1 LQFFNP
7 RRGLEVRIKG
17 YANVEG
23 VESDGEGDEGDGE
36 VGVGEDGD
44 GEMEGDDGDERVDT
58 ASSEA
63 VDENHASSQ
72 TPPSTAGDSASNP
85 IMLTDEQHHLIAS
98 SAASLTSTI
107 GLDLEALPKAKKQK
121 KKPISNYVRTSN
133 PDFIPQTPRGQMIPN
148 PPPTPRAPRRARD
161 RRLTHVRRMSPTP
174 PRVGQIGPRIR
185 PSQQTSTNLRAVTT
199 TPTADDGEDTQEVPV
214 RFRRGSTQY
223 DIGGRSTQFGS
234 SGLPSTAL
242 YSLAEAAAADWQQVQ
257 PFSPFAQVLE
267 NRRRVEGDFSA
278 FPSRSPAGTDPPAV
292 SHQTAVP
299 DSEETSGDENLAQ
312 LAQEGSEVEE
322 WMREGDKMYGY
333 DDEERY
339 LAGAEGMIVEGE
351 EEEEEEVRDEI
362 LRLY

>member
-85 IMLTDEQHHLIAS
+85 IMLTDEQHRLIAS

-133 PDFIPQTPRGQMIPN
+133 PDFILQTPPGQMTPN

-161 RRLTHVRRMSPTP
+161 RRLAHVRRMSPTP

-185 PSQQTSTNLRAVTT
+185 PSQQSGTNLRAVTT
-199 TPTADDGEDTQEVPV
+199 TPTAEDEDETHVVPV

-223 DIGGRSTQFGS
+223 DIGGRSTRFASG
-234 SGLPSTAL
+234 GLPSTAL

-257 PFSPFAQVLE
+257 PFSPLAQVLE

-292 SHQTAVP
+292 SDQTAVP

>member
-1 LQFFNP
+1 
-7 RRGLEVRIKG
+7 LEVSVKG

-36 VGVGEDGD
+36 VGEDGEEGD
-44 GEMEGDDGDERVDT
+44 GEMEVDGDENAWLDT
-58 ASSEA
+58 AISELS
-63 VDENHASSQ
+63 DETQ
-72 TPPSTAGDSASNP
+72 PSAKDNTSAAGDSASNP
-85 IMLTDEQHHLIAS
+85 TMLTDEQHHLIAE
-98 SAASLTSTI
+98 SAAALTETVGMSLRAI
-107 GLDLEALPKAKKQK
+107 DRAHPPKAKKQK
-121 KKPISNYVRTSN
+121 KKPTSNYRPTTN
-133 PDFIPQTPRGQMIPN
+133 PDFNPQTPRGQMIPN

-257 PFSPFAQVLE
+257 PFSPLAQVLE

-292 SHQTAVP
+292 SDQTAGP

-322 WMREGDKMYGY
+322 WMREGDKMFGY